1 MLLVVQFGRVV
12 SFPRRT
18 VVEEMRGDA
27 ESSTQAESET
37 MEELGKTNGGDESE
51 AAMTQAVAIWSRF
64 SNWMDTLASFYS
76 TGAVHVVC
84 MRYAD
89 KSSVA
94 IPGDQHHGSRLVDMK
109 GGQHGVKLYGIYSWL
124 GSETNPMHGT
134 CHNGEVT
141 RSLNNVGWASRI
153 PHGAADI
160 YGSSIKVPI
169 LSLRLYE
176 G

>member
-94 IPGDQHHGSRLVDMK
+94 IPGDQHHGSILVDMQ
-109 GGQHGVKLYGIYSWL
+109 GG
-124 GSETNPMHGT
+124 GSLVSNCIGFI
-134 CHNGEVT
+134 
-141 RSLNNVGWASRI
+141 RGWDPRRI
-153 PHGAADI
+153 RCMGPATTE
-160 YGSSIKVPI
+160 
-169 LSLRLYE
+169 R
-176 G
+176 